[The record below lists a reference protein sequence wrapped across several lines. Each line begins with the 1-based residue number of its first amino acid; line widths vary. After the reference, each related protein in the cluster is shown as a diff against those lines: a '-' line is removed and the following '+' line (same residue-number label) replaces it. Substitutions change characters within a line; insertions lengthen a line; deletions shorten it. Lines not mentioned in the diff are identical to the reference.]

1 MLTCLAWYLHESC
14 TLTCIQSGIQVYH
27 EKSEPM
33 QLIDL
38 KSLCITIPNLAK
50 GYREG
55 LFTPAEIVTEVYRRI
70 AEAGDNPIWIN
81 RISLENALG
90 RAIFLA
96 GKDTNLPLY
105 GIPCAVKDNIDVLNL
120 ATTAACPQAEY
131 EPERNSFVVQRLID
145 AGAIIIGKTNL
156 DQFATGL
163 TGTRSPYGVCRNA
176 LNPEYISGGSSSGS
190 AVAVALGQVCFALG
204 TDTAGSGRVPAALNN
219 VVGLKPTRGLLSNC
233 GVIPASATLD
243 CVSIFSLTVEDA
255 HAVLNVMDGVD
266 AEDVFLRHDRTQIAK
281 PASGIR
287 VGIPLSRQI
296 IGLAESGFNRPFAQA
311 QACMKALGN
320 EIVEV
325 DIEPLIECGGLLY
338 GGAILA
344 ERYHALMPMLKE
356 NPEAILPV
364 VRKVVEPGERFSGE
378 EIYAAQH
385 RVRQFKQSAE
395 KIWQSV
401 DVLLLPT
408 VDATFTIDRVIDD
421 PVTLNARLG
430 RYTNFVNLLDMTAL
444 SIPAGFSQGGLPFGI
459 SLLAPALHDWWLGQ
473 IGARFQSLTGC
484 RLGASLHTYSS
495 LDSSIS
501 VAVVGAHL
509 TGQPLNYQLLER
521 GARLL
526 KSCRTASR
534 YRLYALPN
542 TTPQKPGLEKLL
554 VNEGKGIAVEV
565 WSMPTSQFGS
575 FVSLIPA
582 PLGIGTLEMDDGEQ
596 VKGFVCEPYGLDGA
610 LDISSFG
617 GWVAYLESLGK

>member
-1 MLTCLAWYLHESC
+1 MKET
-14 TLTCIQSGIQVYH
+14 GR
-27 EKSEPM
+27 M

-38 KSLCITIPNLAK
+38 KNLCITIPNLTK

-55 LFTPAEIVTEVYRRI
+55 LFTPAEIVAEVYRRI
-70 AEAGDNPIWIN
+70 ADAGDNPIWIN
-81 RISLENALG
+81 QVSLEDALT
-90 RAIFLA
+90 RAKLLTDLD
-96 GKDTNLPLY
+96 KNLPLY

-120 ATTAACPQAEY
+120 PTTAACPQAAY
-131 EPERNSFVVQRLID
+131 VPVKNSFVVQKLID

-190 AVAVALGQVCFALG
+190 AVAVALGQVSFALG

-219 VVGLKPTRGLLSNC
+219 IVGLKPTRGLLSSS
-233 GVIPASATLD
+233 GVIPASASLD
-243 CVSIFSLTVEDA
+243 CISIFSLTVEDA
-255 HAVLNVMDGVD
+255 HAVLNVIDGVD
-266 AEDVFLRHDRTQIAK
+266 TEDIFLRQDRVQVAK
-281 PASGIR
+281 PASR
-287 VGIPLSRQI
+287 LKVGIPLRGQLQ
-296 IGLAESGFNRPFAQA
+296 GLAESGYDRPFTQA
-311 QACMKALGN
+311 QACMRSMGN
-320 EIVEV
+320 EIVEI

-344 ERYHALMPMLKE
+344 ERYHALLPMLKA
-356 NPEAILPV
+356 NPEAIHPV
-364 VRKVVEPGERFSGE
+364 VREVVEPGAKFSGE
-378 EIYAAQH
+378 AVYAVQQQ
-385 RVRQFKQSAE
+385 VRQFKQSAE

-408 VDATFTIDRVIDD
+408 VDATFTIQQVLEE
-421 PVTLNARLG
+421 PVKLNVRLG
-430 RYTNFVNLLDMTAL
+430 RYTNFVNLLDMCAL
-444 SIPAGFSQGGLPFGI
+444 AVPAGFSQGGLPFGI
-459 SLLAPALHDWWLGQ
+459 TLLAPALHDWWLGQ
-473 IGARFQSLTGC
+473 IGARFQSLTAC
-484 RLGASLHTYSS
+484 RLGASLHTLSTLESS
-495 LDSSIS
+495 MS

-521 GARLL
+521 GARFL
-526 KSCRTASR
+526 KRCRTASR

-542 TTPQKPGLEKLL
+542 TTPPKPGLAKLPT
-554 VNEGKGIAVEV
+554 NEGKGIAVEV

-582 PLGIGTLEMDDGEQ
+582 PLGIGTLELDDGEQ
-596 VKGFVCEPYGLDGA
+596 VNGFVCEPYGLEGA